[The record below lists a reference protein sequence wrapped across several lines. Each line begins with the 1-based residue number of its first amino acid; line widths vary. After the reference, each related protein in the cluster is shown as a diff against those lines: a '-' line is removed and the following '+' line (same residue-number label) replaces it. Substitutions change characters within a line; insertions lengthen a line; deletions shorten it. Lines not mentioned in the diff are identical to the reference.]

1 MASILLPLLRCL
13 HQQYPGNLSFPSKLF
28 HKLLLVRYSIM
39 ATRKVAEKIKTLK
52 KIIKK
57 VLAQAKTDSTGV
69 MSDKESIVFCHYR
82 LG

>member
-1 MASILLPLLRCL
+1 
-13 HQQYPGNLSFPSKLF
+13 
-28 HKLLLVRYSIM
+28 M